1 VKDAILV
8 QALYMPGCMDVA
20 PGQDISMKDL
30 YLRRRRDKRDRDSV
44 TYLHDAFEQALKP
57 TYGCVVFQE
66 QVIQIMRNLGM
77 SIASINKFFK
87 VVKDSGRG
95 AVERNKERMAEV
107 RQEFDD
113 ICVAAGVDPDAAWSQ
128 TASFVAYGFNKN
140 HATGYGIRSYR
151 TAYLKAHYPLEY
163 QTALLQAHAGSKK
176 ETIYVRETKR
186 MEIPVLAPDINIS
199 GASWTLDKKRKA
211 VRRGLVSIAG
221 IGVKAAQ
228 EIEAKAP
235 YKDYEDF
242 ITRVNGKIITGCKD
256 AREAVEEGVE
266 NENMKGVLKILI
278 ESGAMRSVLGDG

>member
-1 VKDAILV
+1 
-8 QALYMPGCMDVA
+8 
-20 PGQDISMKDL
+20 
-30 YLRRRRDKRDRDSV
+30 
-44 TYLHDAFEQALKP
+44 
-57 TYGCVVFQE
+57 
-66 QVIQIMRNLGM
+66 
-77 SIASINKFFK
+77 
-87 VVKDSGRG
+87 
-95 AVERNKERMAEV
+95 
-107 RQEFDD
+107 
-113 ICVAAGVDPDAAWSQ
+113 
-128 TASFVAYGFNKN
+128 
-140 HATGYGIRSYR
+140 
-151 TAYLKAHYPLEY
+151 
-163 QTALLQAHAGSKK
+163 
-176 ETIYVRETKR
+176 
-186 MEIPVLAPDINIS
+186 VLAPDINIS